1 MKLNKTSQNLL
12 FTFFVLPACIGSSPA
27 LSQFEKDS
35 ELPIEITA
43 DSMEWLNEERVAIA
57 RGNADAVQGRYTLS
71 AQVLTAHMAE
81 ASAEDSG
88 TAALIR
94 RIEAEGNVMLETPKE
109 TARGSI
115 GTYDV
120 ETKTAVLVDSVV
132 LTQGESVLR
141 GEKLIMDLITGRTRV
156 EGGGLETEAE
166 NGRVR
171 AIFKPSDE
179 DQ

>member
-1 MKLNKTSQNLL
+1 MKLSKTCRDLL
-12 FTFFVLPACIGSSPA
+12 FTFFVLPAYVGAIPA

-43 DSMEWLNEERVAIA
+43 DSMEWLNKERVAIA
-57 RGNADAVQGRYTLS
+57 RGNAVAVQGRYTLS

-81 ASAEDSG
+81 ASAEGSE
-88 TAALIR
+88 TAAQIR
-94 RIEAEGNVMLETPKE
+94 RIEAEGNVMLATPKE
-109 TARGSI
+109 TARGSR

-120 ETKTAVLVDSVV
+120 GGKTALLVDSVV
-132 LTQGESVLR
+132 LTQGENVLR

>member
-1 MKLNKTSQNLL
+1 MKLNKACQNLL
-12 FTFFVLPACIGSSPA
+12 FIFFALPACLESIPA

-57 RGNADAVQGRYTLS
+57 RGNAVAVQGRYTLS

-81 ASAEDSG
+81 ASAEGSE
-88 TAALIR
+88 TVAQIR
-94 RIEAEGNVMLETPKE
+94 RIEAEGNVMLATPKE
-109 TARGSI
+109 TARGSR

-120 ETKTAVLVDSVV
+120 ENKTALLVDSIV
-132 LTQGESVLR
+132 LTQGENVLR
-141 GEKLIMDLITGRTRV
+141 GEKLIMDLITGRTRL
-156 EGGGLETEAE
+156 EGGGIETEPA

-179 DQ
+179 NQ